1 MVKDLIISILWGTF
15 CILLFFA
22 PIIGLFYSFYL
33 MLSAND
39 IGQVIIGLFI
49 LGTCL
54 VIFSELK
61 DF

>member
-1 MVKDLIISILWGTF
+1 MKYLITSILWGIF
-15 CILLFFA
+15 MMLLICL
-22 PIIGLFYSFYL
+22 PIFGLFYSFYL
-33 MLSAND
+33 MLSAD
-39 IGQVIIGLFI
+39 DFGQVIIGLFI